1 MLYFQYFLNNEAEKF
16 IIFQENSKIIG
27 SSNNQGLESDGIPG
41 GSRSRRAQQLVPPL
55 PRVPLPS
62 LKQETTHPEF
72 RKFKIDWAVYK
83 KVTQLPDAQIA
94 PQLYIIIFI

>member
-41 GSRSRRAQQLVPPL
+41 GSRSRREQQAANEMQSRAYRAGL
-55 PRVPLPS
+55 PGLPGKALAS
-62 LKQETTHPEF
+62 GT
-72 RKFKIDWAVYK
+72 R
-83 KVTQLPDAQIA
+83 
-94 PQLYIIIFI
+94 